1 MSTKNFR
8 VSDGDWICPDKKCG
22 NVNFARRTSC
32 NRCGREKTT
41 EAKMMKAGGTEIG
54 KTLAEKSRG
63 LFSANDWQCKTCG
76 NVNWARRSECNMCNT
91 PKYAKLEERTGYGGG
106 FNERENVEYIERE
119 ESDGEYD
126 EFGRKK
132 KKYRGKPVG
141 PASILKEVE
150 DKESEGEEEEDEDGD
165 LSKYK
170 LDEDEDEDDADLS
183 KYNLDASEEED
194 SAKKK
199 KAQTRL
205 SRSKSRSS
213 HSQSSSR
220 SSSHSSSR
228 SRSRSRSSSSSR
240 SRSRSTSRELS
251 RSRGSKSRIKCSL
264 SLNKD
269 PAPGPSG
276 VHQPQGKDLTQA
288 LIHPLPLREA
298 EKEVDLDLH
307 LVIAKKG
314 ERDHGHLKGTADLHL
329 DLLILDPV
337 QVLKRNN
344 VFRFSLIH
352 KPSSPVHETFLRSW
366 CLTWS
371 EVLNL
376 LVEVHV
382 NGKLQLF

>member
-170 LDEDEDEDDADLS
+170 LDEDEDEEDADLS

-194 SAKKK
+194 SSKKK
-199 KAQTRL
+199 KTTARR

-213 HSQSSSR
+213 HSRSSSR

-240 SRSRSTSRELS
+240 SRSHSSSRERS
-251 RSRGSKSRIKCSL
+251 RSRGSKSRS
-264 SLNKD
+264 SSRSVRGSST
-269 PAPGPSG
+269 P
-276 VHQPQGKDLTQA
+276 
-288 LIHPLPLREA
+288 R
-298 EKEVDLDLH
+298 
-307 LVIAKKG
+307 
-314 ERDHGHLKGTADLHL
+314 
-329 DLLILDPV
+329 
-337 QVLKRNN
+337 KR
-344 VFRFSLIH
+344 SYSSSH
-352 KPSSPVHETFLRSW
+352 SSSSPERSRKRSRSRSSSGD
-366 CLTWS
+366 CKKRRMRSRSPERFGFCRITMAVLSMLTVRLDKRA
-371 EVLNL
+371 EC
-376 LVEVHV
+376 
-382 NGKLQLF
+382 F

>member
-63 LFSANDWQCKTCG
+63 LFSANDWQCKTCS

-132 KKYRGKPVG
+132 KKYRGKAVG

-150 DKESEGEEEEDEDGD
+150 DKESEGEEEDEDED

-194 SAKKK
+194 SNKKK
-199 KAQTRL
+199 SNRR

-213 HSQSSSR
+213 HSRSSSR
-220 SSSHSSSR
+220 SSSPS
-228 SRSRSRSSSSSR
+228 
-240 SRSRSTSRELS
+240 
-251 RSRGSKSRIKCSL
+251 
-264 SLNKD
+264 N
-269 PAPGPSG
+269 PAPDPTGALLP
-276 VHQPQGKDLTQA
+276 HEKDLIQVHH
-288 LIHPLPLREA
+288 LLLRGTER
-298 EKEVDLDLH
+298 EVVLDLLH
-307 LVIAKKG
+307 PVIEKKD
-314 ERDHGHLKGTADLHL
+314 EQDHGHPKGTTGHL
-329 DLLILDPV
+329 LDHPILVPV
-337 QVLKRNN
+337 QVQKRNN
-344 VFRFSLIH
+344 VLKFTS
-352 KPSSPVHETFLRSW
+352 
-366 CLTWS
+366 
-371 EVLNL
+371 
-376 LVEVHV
+376 
-382 NGKLQLF
+382 

>member
-63 LFSANDWQCKTCG
+63 LFSANDWQCKTCS

-132 KKYRGKPVG
+132 KKYRGKAVG
-141 PASILKEVE
+141 PASILKEVD
-150 DKESEGEEEEDEDGD
+150 DKESEGEEEDEDAD

-194 SAKKK
+194 SNKKK
-199 KAQTRL
+199 SNRR

-213 HSQSSSR
+213 RSSSR
-220 SSSHSSSR
+220 SSSPSSSRSR
-228 SRSRSRSSSSSR
+228 SRSRSRSSSSSQ
-240 SRSRSTSRELS
+240 SRSRSSSREHS
-251 RSRGSKSRIKCSL
+251 RSRGSKSR
-264 SLNKD
+264 
-269 PAPGPSG
+269 
-276 VHQPQGKDLTQA
+276 
-288 LIHPLPLREA
+288 
-298 EKEVDLDLH
+298 
-307 LVIAKKG
+307 
-314 ERDHGHLKGTADLHL
+314 
-329 DLLILDPV
+329 
-337 QVLKRNN
+337 
-344 VFRFSLIH
+344 
-352 KPSSPVHETFLRSW
+352 
-366 CLTWS
+366 
-371 EVLNL
+371 
-376 LVEVHV
+376 
-382 NGKLQLF
+382 

>member
-63 LFSANDWQCKTCG
+63 LFSANDWQCKTCS

-132 KKYRGKPVG
+132 KKYRGKAVG

-150 DKESEGEEEEDEDGD
+150 DKESEGEEEDEDED

-194 SAKKK
+194 SNKK
-199 KAQTRL
+199 KANRR

-213 HSQSSSR
+213 HSRSSSR
-220 SSSHSSSR
+220 SSSPSSSR
-228 SRSRSRSSSSSR
+228 SRSSVHI
-240 SRSRSTSRELS
+240 TELKNVVLGKKNAS
-251 RSRGSKSRIKCSL
+251 VLFQVPFKKLFQLAVKVSLRFQRTFQISWFEIKVNELYFSPRKL
-264 SLNKD
+264 
-269 PAPGPSG
+269 
-276 VHQPQGKDLTQA
+276 V
-288 LIHPLPLREA
+288 PLP
-298 EKEVDLDLH
+298 
-307 LVIAKKG
+307 
-314 ERDHGHLKGTADLHL
+314 
-329 DLLILDPV
+329 
-337 QVLKRNN
+337 Q
-344 VFRFSLIH
+344 
-352 KPSSPVHETFLRSW
+352 
-366 CLTWS
+366 
-371 EVLNL
+371 LNL
-376 LVEVHV
+376 TSECVPGHP
-382 NGKLQLF
+382 

>member
-63 LFSANDWQCKTCG
+63 LFSANDWQCKTCS

-132 KKYRGKPVG
+132 KKYRGKAVG

-150 DKESEGEEEEDEDGD
+150 DKESEGEEEDEDED

-194 SAKKK
+194 SNKKK
-199 KAQTRL
+199 SNRR

-213 HSQSSSR
+213 HSRSSSR
-220 SSSHSSSR
+220 SSSPSSSRSR
-228 SRSRSRSSSSSR
+228 SRSRSRSSSSSQ
-240 SRSRSTSRELS
+240 SRSRSSSRERS
-251 RSRGSKSRIKCSL
+251 RSRGSKSRSSSRSTGAL
-264 SLNKD
+264 L
-269 PAPGPSG
+269 P
-276 VHQPQGKDLTQA
+276 HEKDLTQVHH
-288 LIHPLPLREA
+288 LLLRGTER
-298 EKEVDLDLH
+298 EVVLDLLH
-307 LVIAKKG
+307 LVIAKKD
-314 ERDHGHLKGTADLHL
+314 EQDHGHLKGTTGHL
-329 DLLILDPV
+329 LDHPILVPV
-337 QVLKRNN
+337 QVQKRNN
-344 VFRFSLIH
+344 ELKFTS
-352 KPSSPVHETFLRSW
+352 
-366 CLTWS
+366 
-371 EVLNL
+371 
-376 LVEVHV
+376 
-382 NGKLQLF
+382 

>member
-1 MSTKNFR
+1 MGNGNGNGDWICPDKNWGNGNR
-8 VSDGDWICPDKKCG
+8 EWGMGTGMGTGTGSVPTRSEGPGTGNGNGNGDWICPDKKWG
-22 NVNFARRTSC
+22 NGNGEWGMGTGTGPVPTKK
-32 NRCGREKTT
+32 KTT

-150 DKESEGEEEEDEDGD
+150 DKESEGEDEEDEDED

-194 SAKKK
+194 STKKK
-199 KAQTRL
+199 KPARR

-213 HSQSSSR
+213 HSRSSSR

-228 SRSRSRSSSSSR
+228 SRSR
-240 SRSRSTSRELS
+240 LH
-251 RSRGSKSRIKCSL
+251 KSRLVCNCASDFNVQLLKCTTQIK
-264 SLNKD
+264 
-269 PAPGPSG
+269 
-276 VHQPQGKDLTQA
+276 
-288 LIHPLPLREA
+288 
-298 EKEVDLDLH
+298 
-307 LVIAKKG
+307 
-314 ERDHGHLKGTADLHL
+314 
-329 DLLILDPV
+329 
-337 QVLKRNN
+337 
-344 VFRFSLIH
+344 
-352 KPSSPVHETFLRSW
+352 
-366 CLTWS
+366 
-371 EVLNL
+371 
-376 LVEVHV
+376 
-382 NGKLQLF
+382 

>member
-63 LFSANDWQCKTCG
+63 LFSANDWQCKTCS

-132 KKYRGKPVG
+132 KKYRGKAVG

-150 DKESEGEEEEDEDGD
+150 DKESEGEEEDEDED

-194 SAKKK
+194 SNKK
-199 KAQTRL
+199 KANRR

-213 HSQSSSR
+213 HSRSSSR
-220 SSSHSSSR
+220 SSSPSSSR
-228 SRSRSRSSSSSR
+228 SRSSVHITELKNVVLGKKMLPCCSRSRSRSSSSSQ
-240 SRSRSTSRELS
+240 SRSHSGSREHS
-251 RSRGSKSRIKCSL
+251 RSRGSKSRSSSRSHRGSSSPRKRSY
-264 SLNKD
+264 SSSSSS
-269 PAPGPSG
+269 P
-276 VHQPQGKDLTQA
+276 
-288 LIHPLPLREA
+288 
-298 EKEVDLDLH
+298 
-307 LVIAKKG
+307 
-314 ERDHGHLKGTADLHL
+314 ERDR
-329 DLLILDPV
+329 
-337 QVLKRNN
+337 KRS
-344 VFRFSLIH
+344 RSR
-352 KPSSPVHETFLRSW
+352 PSSPAVRKKRRTRSR
-366 CLTWS
+366 S
-371 EVLNL
+371 PESQVIGENI
-376 LVEVHV
+376 
-382 NGKLQLF
+382 KQP

>member
-1 MSTKNFR
+1 MWTWSEAGNGIGIGTDR
-8 VSDGDWICPDKKCG
+8 ERERDG
-22 NVNFARRTSC
+22 RRDSGS
-32 NRCGREKTT
+32 RLRRLGEKTT

-150 DKESEGEEEEDEDGD
+150 DKESEGEDEEDEDED

-194 SAKKK
+194 SSKKK
-199 KAQTRL
+199 KPPRR

-213 HSQSSSR
+213 RSSSR

-228 SRSRSRSSSSSR
+228 SRSR
-240 SRSRSTSRELS
+240 E
-251 RSRGSKSRIKCSL
+251 C
-264 SLNKD
+264 
-269 PAPGPSG
+269 PS
-276 VHQPQGKDLTQA
+276 VKNWEIIWPVVVDMAVFQPQIYRLIYNAGKSLYENLK
-288 LIHPLPLREA
+288 LI
-298 EKEVDLDLH
+298 
-307 LVIAKKG
+307 
-314 ERDHGHLKGTADLHL
+314 T
-329 DLLILDPV
+329 
-337 QVLKRNN
+337 KR
-344 VFRFSLIH
+344 S
-352 KPSSPVHETFLRSW
+352 
-366 CLTWS
+366 
-371 EVLNL
+371 
-376 LVEVHV
+376 
-382 NGKLQLF
+382 

>member
-1 MSTKNFR
+1 MWTGSEAGSGTGNGAAQAHRERRPPARGAARPGLASGSWLRAWDR
-8 VSDGDWICPDKKCG
+8 VGLNGVNAQRWSPALGGLQLWVIPARVLCSVPRCG

-150 DKESEGEEEEDEDGD
+150 DKESEGEDEEDEDED

-170 LDEDEDEDDADLS
+170 LDEQPCRDTCRWSCFTQRSPNFTDEICLCRVGLCFEILRVKIHLKDEDEDDADLS

-194 SAKKK
+194 SNKKK
-199 KAQTRL
+199 KAPRR

-213 HSQSSSR
+213 HSRSSSR

-228 SRSRSRSSSSSR
+228 SRSR
-240 SRSRSTSRELS
+240 
-251 RSRGSKSRIKCSL
+251 
-264 SLNKD
+264 
-269 PAPGPSG
+269 
-276 VHQPQGKDLTQA
+276 
-288 LIHPLPLREA
+288 
-298 EKEVDLDLH
+298 
-307 LVIAKKG
+307 
-314 ERDHGHLKGTADLHL
+314 
-329 DLLILDPV
+329 
-337 QVLKRNN
+337 
-344 VFRFSLIH
+344 
-352 KPSSPVHETFLRSW
+352 
-366 CLTWS
+366 
-371 EVLNL
+371 
-376 LVEVHV
+376 
-382 NGKLQLF
+382 

>member
-63 LFSANDWQCKTCG
+63 LFSANDWQCKTCS

-132 KKYRGKPVG
+132 KKYRGKAVG

-150 DKESEGEEEEDEDGD
+150 DKESEGEEEDEDED

-194 SAKKK
+194 SNKK
-199 KAQTRL
+199 KANRR

-213 HSQSSSR
+213 HSRSSSR
-220 SSSHSSSR
+220 SSSPSSSR
-228 SRSRSRSSSSSR
+228 SRSSVHITEFKNVLGKKNASMLFQVPFKKLFQFAVKVSLRFQRTFQIPWFEIKSVWDGFFDVVALFGQQVSPVQCYSESGASRLRSLNGSC
-240 SRSRSTSRELS
+240 ELS
-251 RSRGSKSRIKCSL
+251 TY
-264 SLNKD
+264 
-269 PAPGPSG
+269 PGNP
-276 VHQPQGKDLTQA
+276 
-288 LIHPLPLREA
+288 
-298 EKEVDLDLH
+298 
-307 LVIAKKG
+307 
-314 ERDHGHLKGTADLHL
+314 
-329 DLLILDPV
+329 
-337 QVLKRNN
+337 
-344 VFRFSLIH
+344 
-352 KPSSPVHETFLRSW
+352 
-366 CLTWS
+366 
-371 EVLNL
+371 
-376 LVEVHV
+376 
-382 NGKLQLF
+382 